1 MPSRQLFLIMRNTK
15 ITIRQYDDRIV
26 FSPVPD
32 CIKEALT
39 IWEKDLNGMRPLEM
53 FAVAD
58 TDDGEVCV
66 TYPGFAGRI
75 AEAAFKH
82 GVQFDIVD
90 KRKACIPAGFPAPKL
105 DAMYGFRFSQEALI
119 TEALKKD
126 CSGLIGAP
134 TRYGK
139 TTLMVNTLRA
149 YPSLPAVVVAP
160 GVDLVDQ
167 LYDDLRGAR
176 GIKGREIKK
185 ITGTTSKVPST
196 DGITVC
202 TIDCLEHVDES
213 LPRLLLVDE
222 PHALV
227 TDHRLGL
234 LNKFTKAR
242 RLGFGATL
250 KGRFDNRDALITGA
264 FGPVLANRTYQE
276 AVTEGAVCQLNVIF
290 LKIELTPQYFFSRNK
305 AYDSALFL
313 SATMAK
319 TVADICR
326 NVIPKDLQT
335 LIFIAN
341 KAQAELYLDAMGD
354 EAELAMAMLFKNKK
368 EREALVAKVKEN
380 DIKRCLCTNIF
391 VQGVTFSDLAVLVNC
406 NAGAKYTNTIQKP
419 GRLAEIR
426 PGKKCG
432 VVIDFM
438 FVPPEDYDRK
448 DVKSDT
454 WLMPSKDS
462 AARKKVYKDMG
473 YGIYEV
479 DSVEEMKEVF
489 DSMI

>member
-1 MPSRQLFLIMRNTK
+1 MTKYSNTLK
-15 ITIRQYDDRIV
+15 LKQYDDRIV
-26 FSPVPD
+26 VMGAPQ
-32 CIKEALT
+32 CLKKALT
-39 IWEKDLNGMRPLEM
+39 VWEKSLEGMRPLEM

-58 TDDGEVCV
+58 YDGTEVMV

-75 AEAAFKH
+75 CEAAFAN
-82 GVQFDIVD
+82 GFVVDIED
-90 KRKACIPAGFPAPKL
+90 KRKACTSAGFPAPKL
-105 DAMYGFRFSQEALI
+105 DSMYGFRFSQEELLR
-119 TEALKKD
+119 EALSKD
-126 CSGLIGAP
+126 SSGLIGAP

-139 TTLMVNTLRA
+139 TTLIVNTLRA
-149 YPSLPAVVVAP
+149 YPTLPAVVVAP

-167 LYDDLRGAR
+167 LYDDLHGPRGV
-176 GIKGREIKK
+176 KGREIKK
-185 ITGTTSKVPST
+185 ITGSTSKVPST
-196 DGITVC
+196 SGITVC

-222 PHALV
+222 PHSLV

-242 RLGFGATL
+242 RIGFGATL

-264 FGPVLANRTYQE
+264 FGPILANRTYQD
-276 AVTEGAVCQLNVIF
+276 AVAEGAVCQLNVIF
-290 LKIELTPQYFFSRNK
+290 LKVELTPRYCYSRNK
-305 AYDSALFL
+305 AYDTALFL
-313 SATMAK
+313 NPTMAK

-326 NVIPKDLQT
+326 DVIPKELQT

-380 DIKRCLCTNIF
+380 NIKRCLCTNIF

-432 VVIDFM
+432 IVIDFM
-438 FVPPEDYDRK
+438 FTPPEDYDPEDDDGKRG
-448 DVKSDT
+448 DT
-454 WLMPSKDS
+454 WLMPHKDS
-462 AARKKVYKDMG
+462 RARRKVYKDMG
-473 YGIYEV
+473 YGVYDADNVNELKDIFN
-479 DSVEEMKEVF
+479 SL
-489 DSMI
+489 I